1 MPCCDCICETCA
13 RSAGIPWRYFTAGEL
28 EDIDTVCYVCE
39 DDCWE
44 YDHAAGKR
52 LRRRREC
59 KNYIQAQKY
68 TQLRKENN
76 AKVAEIRRKKFTRL
90 K

>member
-1 MPCCDCICETCA
+1 MPCCDCICETCVK
-13 RSAGIPWRYFTAGEL
+13 SSGLPHKYFTAGEL
-28 EDIDTVCYVCE
+28 NDVEMCYTCE

-44 YDHAAGKR
+44 YDHAAGKQSCHR
-52 LRRRREC
+52 HEC

-68 TQLRKENN
+68 TQFRKENDE
-76 AKVAEIRRKKFTRL
+76 KVAERRRKKFYRL

>member
-1 MPCCDCICETCA
+1 MPCCDCLCETCV
-13 RSAGIPWRYFTAGEL
+13 RSAALPCQYFTAGEL
-28 EDIDTVCYVCE
+28 ENIETVCYVCE

-52 LRRRREC
+52 TRRRHEC
-59 KNYIQAQKY
+59 KDYIQAQKY
-68 TQLRKENN
+68 TQFRKENN
-76 AKVAEIRRKKFTRL
+76 ARVAERRRNKFTRL